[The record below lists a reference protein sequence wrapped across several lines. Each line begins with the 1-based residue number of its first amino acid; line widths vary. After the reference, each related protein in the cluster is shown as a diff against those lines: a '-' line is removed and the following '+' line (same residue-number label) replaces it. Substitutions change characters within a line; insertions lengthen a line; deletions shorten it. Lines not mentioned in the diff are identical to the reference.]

1 MSPTVTTR
9 GIDSLPDIGPAAV
22 CMGVFDGVHRG
33 HVALAGVT
41 ARAARERAAQS
52 VALVFEPHPDEVV
65 RPGTVVR
72 RLAPIA
78 DNLRRLAEAGI
89 DHPLVVRFDAALRAL
104 EPQAFLAAMSPSLE
118 LRALVMTPE
127 SAFGR
132 NRAGTPAAMRDLGPR
147 MGFELVLADGI
158 VEEDGEPISSARV
171 RAALAVGDIALARRL
186 LGHSPRIDAR
196 LEAAGDAT
204 FAVRLD
210 YPAALPAR
218 GRYRVGVAG
227 PDGRPSRS
235 AVLEVDDG
243 SLRLRGEGLAAEPVS
258 IELAVDG

>member
-1 MSPTVTTR
+1 VNRPVTVHA
-9 GIDSLPDIGPAAV
+9 IDALPAIGPAAV

-41 ARAARERAAQS
+41 ARAARERGAAS

-65 RPGTVVR
+65 RPGTVVP

-78 DNLRRLAEAGI
+78 ENLRRLAEAGI
-89 DHPLVVRFDAALRAL
+89 DHPLVVHFDTALRAL
-104 EPQAFLAAMSPSLE
+104 EPAAFLAAMSPALE

-132 NRAGTPAAMRDLGPR
+132 NRAGTPSAMRELGPR
-147 MGFELVLADGI
+147 MGFELVLAAGI

-171 RAALAVGDIALARRL
+171 RAALMAGDVALARRL
-186 LGHSPRIDAR
+186 LGHSLHIEAN
-196 LEAAGDAT
+196 LEVADGAA

-210 YPAALPAR
+210 YPAALPGP
-218 GRYRVGVAG
+218 GRYGVGVAG
-227 PDGRPSRS
+227 GDGRSSRS
-235 AVLEVDDG
+235 GVLEVDDG
-243 SLRLRGEGLAAEPVS
+243 SLRLRGDGLAAEPVS
-258 IELAVDG
+258 IELPGDA